1 MSDLFKELRFL
12 GLRPEDKIR
21 EAHVTPGQILEEQYN
36 FADFHKT
43 ASGEYEIVNLMQQAG
58 AEESSGTLNTGNKRP
73 SGQAWAPLIYKYDES
88 DPLRKKSY
96 PVSDMTKKTKGK
108 LLSAMKSWI
117 KEKENAYE
125 KLKKEYIKIKKSDN
139 NIKILPISLNI
150 NFGSYHQTELSA
162 LDIINTQ
169 INILT
174 KSFRKLI
181 EILRSRSLYRIFSN
195 YSRIIL
201 LDSFNKPYLHIIF
214 YYNTDESSDEL
225 SDYFIRD
232 IIRTWC
238 KIFSKN
244 EEKFNFRDMTPASNN
259 IIPWDVSLN
268 YIVLKRPFPV
278 MRNDDNE
285 EAWGRGEYV
294 SDEGSLY
301 KFTVSIS
308 HILQPFNRD
317 RNKKY
322 LAPKSLISRG
332 SPDFS
337 QLPSSLIKRFE
348 ENHEHMTSS
357 DYSRFVN
364 KADQTEKYHLYYLE
378 QVAKQYVKIPGINN
392 ITSSLFSYRKK

>member
-21 EAHVTPGQILEEQYN
+21 EAHVTPRQILEEQYN

-73 SGQAWAPLIYKYDES
+73 SGQARAPLIYKYDES

-108 LLSAMKSWI
+108 LLSAMKAWI
-117 KEKENAYE
+117 KEKENAYK
-125 KLKKEYIKIKKSDN
+125 KLKKEHIKIKKPDN

-150 NFGSYHQTELSA
+150 NFGSYHQPGLSA
-162 LDIINTQ
+162 LEITNTQ

-181 EILRSRSLYRIFSN
+181 EKLSSRSLYRIFSN

-201 LDSFNKPYLHIIF
+201 LDSYNKPYLHIIF
-214 YYNTDESSDEL
+214 YYNNDKSSDEL

-238 KIFSKN
+238 EVFSKN
-244 EEKFNFRDMTPASNN
+244 GGNFNYGDITSANN
-259 IIPWDVSLN
+259 KIIPWDVSLN
-268 YIVLKRPFPV
+268 YIIFKRPFPV

-294 SDEGSLY
+294 SDKGSLY
-301 KFTVSIS
+301 QFTVSIS
-308 HILQPFNRD
+308 HILQPFTCDRD
-317 RNKKY
+317 KKY
-322 LAPKSLISRG
+322 LIPKSLISRG

-337 QLPSSLIKRFE
+337 KLPPSLIKRFE
-348 ENHEHMTSS
+348 ENQEYTTLSN
-357 DYSRFVN
+357 YSNFV
-364 KADQTEKYHLYYLE
+364 KKVDQTEKYHLYYLE